1 MMSTQAV
8 DRLRIL
14 AAVGLAM
21 GVTLAGVIAVIVVV
35 VIVSFTATLFALS
48 DGFFWGSTA
57 VGLIVYLL
65 SGGLAGRLAAPR
77 LCRAG
82 LAEGR
87 SLYALAVAGPA
98 TVALLLNLRPVESI
112 PPVLGVLLPVVA
124 TIAGSALGV
133 RFAAGR
139 RGRRRTEGGY

>member
-1 MMSTQAV
+1 MSGQAV

-82 LAEGR
+82 VADR
-87 SLYALAVAGPA
+87 SMYALAAAGPA

-124 TIAGSALGV
+124 TVAGAALGV